1 MKPKKISFSDAQRHY
16 DNLTPESVN
25 SFPKRRVCRIEPED
39 DYEDESYYKSKAFSR
54 VMDAYENRMD
64 WKYER

>member
-1 MKPKKISFSDAQRHY
+1 MGPRKMTFAQAQRKY
-16 DNLTPESVN
+16 DNLTEEDMYR
-25 SFPKRRVCRIEPED
+25 PKRKVFREPED
-39 DYEDESYYKSKAFSR
+39 DYEDESYYKSKAFGR